1 MAPPSPSS
9 PPSPSLRTSSRA
21 GLNRGPHPY
30 QGCALPTEL
39 RERHLGRTVGRAE
52 RLLPLLCTFVR
63 LSACPSVQPVRSGR
77 RDSNPRPSAWKADA
91 LPTELHPRLTTHR
104 SACPTVSLSARHGGG
119 RIRTYVGQSPAD
131 LQSATISHSVTPP
144 NLHPPIS
151 ETEPRRREA
160 GSIPHL
166 WAFRYADPTGWW
178 PKPLKRKCL

>member
-9 PPSPSLRTSSRA
+9 PSSPSLRTSSRA

-39 RERHLGRTVGRAE
+39 RERVSGGQSGTP
-52 RLLPLLCTFVR
+52 LPPRVIPGGNSGIIRFS
-63 LSACPSVQPVRSGR
+63 SASVPSAFPPLPPFQQSGR

-91 LPTELHPRLTTHR
+91 LPTELHPR
-104 SACPTVSLSARHGGG
+104 VSGPAPAALLPCHGGG

-144 NLHPPIS
+144 TSPGSL
-151 ETEPRRREA
+151 PRFPAVPLSMRQN
-160 GSIPHL
+160 P
-166 WAFRYADPTGWW
+166 ADKKRG
-178 PKPLKRKCL
+178 PLSTA